1 LLYHQGLR
9 LDRPLW
15 FHPNWSEKA
24 QALLEEY
31 FHAPHHQVS
40 TFEAE
45 IWSKEHGA
53 LVLEVSL
60 KPFSQQ
66 VGNHKQYLFEAR
78 DITSR
83 KLMEGKLYQRE
94 STLRNYYEQQPV
106 MMVTLDSNNRIQEVN
121 RFAQLLLG
129 YKPMD
134 MLGHRLREFYFDD
147 KVLFPRQ
154 VLLQPNQQVHGVWRR
169 EVEYRH
175 ANG

>member
-1 LLYHQGLR
+1 
-9 LDRPLW
+9 
-15 FHPNWSEKA
+15 
-24 QALLEEY
+24 
-31 FHAPHHQVS
+31 
-40 TFEAE
+40 
-45 IWSKEHGA
+45 
-53 LVLEVSL
+53 LEVSL

-83 KLMEGKLYQRE
+83 KLMEDKLYQRE

-134 MLGHRLREFYFDD
+134 MLGHRL
-147 KVLFPRQ
+147 
-154 VLLQPNQQVHGVWRR
+154 
-169 EVEYRH
+169 
-175 ANG
+175 